1 MAHERR
7 SFWPALTLVVAV
19 FCLLVSLP
27 ESWKANLPV
36 LKSSFFSPGIRLG
49 LDLAGGTQLDFRISE
64 DEINARKAEV
74 VEQIEEMKKKGS
86 KSQDI
91 IVKQN
96 ELTSIEQQHENLVE
110 AIRTVLERRINSLG
124 VSEATIT
131 PSYFGTE
138 KHLLVECPG
147 VIDVNRCI
155 ETVGKTIRLE
165 FKEEYTGDTTEYAK
179 KVRAK
184 ADEVYRGVLADDSKL
199 QVFGQDLSNQLGVSY
214 MDNRQLFISN
224 LPKGL
229 SALANR
235 SVSAPVLK
243 SETSIFTP
251 VDAGDGRQEIREVKG
266 IYLTKILKEKEVVD
280 RPITDITEIFD
291 TLKERTP
298 GSVRTTGSSKE
309 ISALP
314 TALQAPLTSMEIG
327 SQKALALGDGTS
339 AIVYLSGRTEG
350 AEEMKASHILIQYKG
365 ALRAEPTVTRTKEQA
380 KDVIASIAQRL
391 QKGERFET
399 IASKES
405 DGDSRKTAG
414 SIGTLSRGAMPEAFE
429 NTAFSLKQGSTSEV
443 VETPYGFHIIRA
455 DSSPSFTPAKVS
467 YELLTIKGD
476 QASADALLKT
486 AQDGKLMTSDAQIT
500 VRSIFFSLE
509 PTGWKD
515 TELNGEHF
523 RSAAV
528 GTDSYGRAI
537 VQIQFDE
544 KGGKIFYELTK
555 RNVNKRIAIFVGG
568 ELVQAPNVN
577 EPIQSGS
584 AQITGYAN
592 FEEAQ
597 KVSQD
602 LNTGAIPAPI
612 YLSGQSTIE
621 PTLGT
626 TALHQSLYAAFIGL
640 LALGLFMIII
650 YRLLG
655 VIANIALLFYV
666 ILLISATKLPLLLI
680 TNEHVV
686 LTLAGIA
693 GIILSMGMA
702 VDANVLAFER
712 VKEELRR
719 GKSLRT
725 AVDTGFDKAWASV
738 RDGNVSTLITC
749 GILFLIG
756 TSIIRGFAITLSIGI
771 MISMFT
777 SMVVSKWLCRKIA
790 SSPLAH
796 RSELFGVSIKKEH
809 HQA

>member
-7 SFWPALTLVVAV
+7 SFWPVITIIIAL
-19 FCLLVSLP
+19 FCLIVSIP
-27 ESWKANLPV
+27 DSWKTRLPV
-36 LKSSFFSPGIRLG
+36 LNSAIFNPGVRLG

-64 DEINARKAEV
+64 DEINARKAS
-74 VEQIEEMKKKGS
+74 VEQKIAELKKQGA

-91 IVKQN
+91 ITKQN
-96 ELTSIEQQHENLVE
+96 ELASIELQHQNLVE

-147 VIDVNRCI
+147 IIDVNRCI

-165 FKEEYTGDTTEYAK
+165 FKEEYTGDTTEYVK

-184 ADEVYRGVLADDSKL
+184 ADEVYRAVSADSGKL
-199 QVFGQDLSNQLGVSY
+199 QVFGQDLSNQLGVSF
-214 MDNRQLFISN
+214 MDNRQLFVSN

-229 SALANR
+229 EALANR
-235 SVSAPVLK
+235 TPADPVLR

-251 VDAGDGRQEIREVKG
+251 VDAGGGKQEIREVKG
-266 IYLTKILKEKEVVD
+266 IYLTKILKPKETVE
-280 RPITDITEIFD
+280 RPITDSIEILD

-298 GSVRTTGSSKE
+298 GAVRTSGSSKE
-309 ISALP
+309 ISTLP
-314 TALQAPLTSMEIG
+314 TALQAPVTSMDIG
-327 SQKALALGDGTS
+327 TEKAIVLGDGS
-339 AIVYLSGRTEG
+339 AAIIYLTGRTEG
-350 AEEMKASHILIQYKG
+350 KEEMKASHILIQYKG
-365 ALRAEPTVTRTKEQA
+365 ALRADPSVTRTKEEA
-380 KDVIASIAQRL
+380 KTLIASIMARL
-391 QKGERFET
+391 KKGERFET
-399 IASKES
+399 IAGKES
-405 DGDSRKTAG
+405 DGESRKTAG
-414 SIGTLSRGAMPEAFE
+414 SIGTLSRGIMPEAFD
-429 NTAFSLKQGSTSEV
+429 TVAFALKQGSTSDI

-455 DSSPSFTPAKVS
+455 DAVASFSPAKVS
-467 YELLTIKGD
+467 YELLTFKGD

-486 AQDGKLMTSDAQIT
+486 AQEGKLTTKDEQIT

-509 PTGWKD
+509 PTGWRD

-528 GTDSYGRAI
+528 GTDNYGRPI

-544 KGGKIFYELTK
+544 DGGKLFFELTK

-577 EPIQSGS
+577 EPISSGS

-612 YLSGQSTIE
+612 YLSGQSTVE
-621 PTLGT
+621 PTLGAV
-626 TALHQSLYAAFIGL
+626 ALQQSINAAIIGL
-640 LALGLFMIII
+640 LILCVFMILI
-650 YRLLG
+650 YRVFG
-655 VIANIALLFYV
+655 VVADIALLLYIV
-666 ILLISATKLPLLLI
+666 LLVAATKLPLLLI
-680 TNEHVV
+680 TNQHVV

-725 AVDTGFDKAWASV
+725 AVDTGFHKAWASV

-749 GILFLIG
+749 AILFMIG
-756 TSIIRGFAITLSIGI
+756 TSIIRGFAVTLSIGI
-771 MISMFT
+771 MISLFT
-777 SMVVSKWLCRKIA
+777 GMVVSKWICRKIA
-790 SSPLAH
+790 ASPLAH
-796 RSELFGVSIKKEH
+796 RSELFGVTIKKDSL
-809 HQA
+809 